1 MGRVAES
8 VSVPASLAETWDYY
22 FDLRCWPAW
31 VDGFAH
37 GRAADGYPQV
47 GGVLRWRS
55 TPAGRGEVTERV
67 LEHEPRRLHRVG
79 FEDPQ
84 SEGELRTTFTIEG
97 EGTTVAQ
104 EIDYQLRSRPAL
116 GRWLTD
122 RLFVRPQVRGSLQR
136 SLSRLRAELEG
147 GR

>member
-1 MGRVAES
+1 MGS
-8 VSVPASLAETWDYY
+8 VTASVHVPASLAETWDYY
-22 FDLRCWPAW
+22 FDPRGWPAW
-31 VDGFAH
+31 VDGFQH
-37 GRAADGYPQV
+37 GEATGGYPQV

-55 TPAGRGEVTERV
+55 NPAGRGEVTERV
-67 LEHEPRRLHRVG
+67 LEHEHRRLHRVG

-97 EGTTVAQ
+97 EGTNVAQ
-104 EIDYQLRSRPAL
+104 EVEYTLRSRPAL

-147 GR
+147 GG